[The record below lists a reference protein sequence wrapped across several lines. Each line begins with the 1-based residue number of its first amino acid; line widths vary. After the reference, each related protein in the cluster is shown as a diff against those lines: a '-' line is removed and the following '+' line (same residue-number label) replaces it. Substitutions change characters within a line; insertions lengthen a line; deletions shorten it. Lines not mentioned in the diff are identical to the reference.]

1 MRPVRLRRVRPGRG
15 GSRHGLAPIT
25 LCPPGGRALAVQRAA
40 RIEAQRR
47 AKREV
52 ETPAEAEVGISGKI
66 TPLTARVSDGG

>member
-1 MRPVRLRRVRPGRG
+1 
-15 GSRHGLAPIT
+15 
-25 LCPPGGRALAVQRAA
+25 VQRAA

>member
-15 GSRHGLAPIT
+15 GPSPRYPLSAA
-25 LCPPGGRALAVQRAA
+25 GRALAEQRAA

-52 ETPAEAEVGISGKI
+52 ETPAEAEVGIFGKI
-66 TPLTARVSDGG
+66 TPLTARVSDGD